1 MRILFACIAATIAG
15 SPAFAAP
22 ASVDVAAARA
32 SMTGKWTGQLEYL
45 DYSENKW
52 FGIPVVTTVE
62 DQGDGATT
70 IRRSD
75 FDDGPKVGTVR
86 ITTVELF
93 DPAKGMVTTGSF
105 RKGRPT
111 ELTTYSVRLDGT
123 SKDATHW
130 TMIEETKSE
139 DDDRPAMLR
148 LTTVRAGDRIQ
159 TLKEVDF
166 LDDAKS
172 EWMSRNRVTLIKAR

>member
-1 MRILFACIAATIAG
+1 MHRMLLSIAAGMAG
-15 SPAFAAP
+15 SSAFAAP

-45 DYSENKW
+45 DYSANKW

-93 DPAKGMVTTGSF
+93 DPAKGVVTTGSF

-111 ELTTYSVRLDGT
+111 EMTAYTVRMGGT
-123 SKDATHW
+123 PKDAAHW

-172 EWMSRNRVTLIKAR
+172 EWMSRNRVTLMRMK